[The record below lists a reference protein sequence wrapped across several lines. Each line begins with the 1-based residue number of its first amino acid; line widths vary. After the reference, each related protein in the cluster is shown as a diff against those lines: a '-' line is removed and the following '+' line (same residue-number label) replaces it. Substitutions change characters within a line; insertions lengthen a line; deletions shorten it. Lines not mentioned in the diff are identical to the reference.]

1 MRRCRA
7 LRYLP
12 GFKIV
17 LASLIV
23 TAILLGTMLTFSGT
37 AYLFGGSSS
46 AYVHDE
52 SGSYYSHMS
61 REKVSKVLR

>member
-7 LRYLP
+7 LRYSSV
-12 GFKIV
+12 FKIV

-37 AYLFGGSSS
+37 AYLFGSSS
-46 AYVHDE
+46 AYVYDE

-61 REKVSKVLR
+61 RENVSKVLR